1 MFAKNMKFSVGTGF
15 AVVLVLMVALT
26 LVGLKQMEAI
36 NSRMERIVSNN
47 NVKTELASVMRDSLR
62 ERTISMHTIV
72 VLTDSFEKDAELQR
86 FYQHGIN
93 FTKSWQTLDKMT
105 DTDEERSILIKIRRM
120 TEVAQPVVLKTIEL
134 AIDHRDWEALEVLQT
149 QAIPAHRALL
159 LGLDQLLKL
168 QRDATTKAM
177 SEASATYTRTK
188 LLMVMLG
195 FSAALVGVLIA
206 VFVIR
211 RITLQTQEIEKE
223 KTRYKTLFETN
234 SDGIIIFDETGFL
247 DCNRAVLRM
256 FKLYSVD
263 EFIRKKPEELGPP
276 TQADGVPS
284 QPYAQEHMQQ
294 AMRTGHGFLEWT
306 GKRSDGSL
314 FPTEIFMH
322 GMNLDGR
329 IVTQAIV
336 RDVSEHKAA
345 EQKLR
350 TAYDAAMEASRI
362 RSEFV
367 ANVSHEIRTPMNG
380 IIGMVG
386 LLLDTPLSTSQREYA
401 ETVRNSADA
410 LLTIIND
417 ILDFSKI
424 DAGKLDL
431 EIIDFDLR
439 ETIEEVAELLAEQAQ
454 SKGLELVC
462 DIQPTLPA
470 KLRGDPGRLRQIL
483 TNLVVNAIKFTEIGE
498 VLIHVRAKDE
508 TDTSVQLGFEVID
521 TGIGI
526 SKEVRNKLFQAFS
539 QADGSTTRKFGGTGL
554 GLTISKQLV
563 EMMGGSIGINSEPG
577 QGSTF
582 WFTLNLQKQTG
593 ISDAKTEQPFDFS
606 GLKALIV
613 DDHSSTCSM
622 LERQLA
628 QWGIRSE
635 TASNGVHA
643 LKTLRAGVV
652 MHESANLVLINGAL
666 PDLDTASLVKA
677 IRNDSSFDGLKI
689 IAMTNLGERLQE
701 EESLKEAI
709 DAVIN
714 KPVRQA
720 RLCHAIAQAT
730 HRTSATPIQG
740 SVPDSLLAN
749 SASPN
754 RILIAEDNIINQK
767 VVVYM
772 ANKLGLRADVA
783 ANGLEAIEALSRI
796 SYDLVLMDCQ
806 MPEMGGFEATGE
818 IRRREKISAIA
829 QHTPIIAMTANA
841 MPGDREKCIASGMDD
856 YLPKPVKLE
865 ELSAMLERWLP
876 GRLPIHTPP
885 AHKEATKADD
895 GANPPLNLSRL
906 FEIYKHDEGAVQE
919 LLAIY
924 LSTTQTLIDKLE
936 RAIDEQNSRTCAR
949 TAHEI
954 KGASAYI
961 GALEMQELARH
972 IELSAKEEKWH
983 EVERSFEET
992 EPAFIRVWA
1001 YVNKLEGVE
1010 KLVEDTVQRAAGQI

>member
-1 MFAKNMKFSVGTGF
+1 MFAKNMKFSLGAGF

-26 LVGLKQMEAI
+26 LVALKHMEGI
-36 NSRMERIVSNN
+36 NNRMERIVSNN

-72 VLTDSFEKDAELQR
+72 VLTDSFEKDAELQH
-86 FYQHGIN
+86 FYEHGIS
-93 FTKSWQTLDKMT
+93 FTKARQKLDQMA
-105 DTDEERSILIKIRRM
+105 DTDEERSILGKIRRM
-120 TEVAQPVVLKTIEL
+120 TETSQPIVLQTIEL
-134 AIDHRDWEALEVLQT
+134 AIDHRDWEALEILQT

-159 LGLDQLLKL
+159 LELDQLLNL
-168 QRDATTKAM
+168 QRNITSKAV
-177 SEASATYTRTK
+177 SEAASAYTRTK
-188 LLMVMLG
+188 MLMIMLC
-195 FSAALVGVLIA
+195 FAAALLGVLIA

-211 RITLQTQEIEKE
+211 RTTLQTQEIEKE

-234 SDGIIIFDETGFL
+234 SDGIIIFDQSGFL

-263 EFIRKKPEELGPP
+263 EFIRKKPEDLGPP
-276 TQADGVPS
+276 LQANGAPS
-284 QPYAQEHMQQ
+284 QQYAHEHMQH
-294 AMRTGHGFLEWT
+294 AMHTGHGFFEWI
-306 GKRSDGSL
+306 GRRSDGSL
-314 FPTEIFMH
+314 FPTEISMH
-322 GMNLDGR
+322 AMNLDGR

-336 RDVSEHKAA
+336 RDVSEHKAT

-350 TAYDAAMEASRI
+350 TAYEAAMEASRI

-386 LLLDTPLSTSQREYA
+386 LLLDTPLTEGQREYA

-410 LLTIIND
+410 LLAIIND

-424 DAGKLDL
+424 EAGKLDL

-454 SKGLELVC
+454 SKGLELIC
-462 DIQPTLPA
+462 DIQPALHA
-470 KLRGDPGRLRQIL
+470 KLCGDPGRLRQVL

-498 VLIHVRAKDE
+498 VLIRVRARE
-508 TDTSVQLGFEVID
+508 ENDTAVQLRFEVID

-526 SKEVRNKLFQAFS
+526 SKETRGKLFQAFS

-563 EMMGGSIGINSEPG
+563 EIMGGRIGIHSEPG

-582 WFTLNLQKQTG
+582 WFSLNLKKQTG
-593 ISDAKTEQPFDFS
+593 RSDAKTEQPFDFT

-613 DDHSSTCSM
+613 DAHANMRSM
-622 LERQLA
+622 LAEQLK
-628 QWGIRSE
+628 QWGIQTE
-635 TASNGVHA
+635 TASSGVHA
-643 LKTLRAGVV
+643 LKMLRAWGS
-652 MHESANLVLINGAL
+652 MHEPVNLVLVNSSL
-666 PDLDTASLVKA
+666 PDLDATSLSKA
-677 IRNDSSFDGLKI
+677 IRNDTSLDNLKI
-689 IAMTNLGERLQE
+689 IVMTNLGERLQE
-701 EESLKEAI
+701 ESRKGVI

-714 KPVRQA
+714 KPVRQV
-720 RLCHAIAQAT
+720 RLCHAIAQVT
-730 HRTSATPIQG
+730 HRTSVTPIEDKA
-740 SVPDSLLAN
+740 PDLLVTD
-749 SASPN
+749 SAAPN

-796 SYDLVLMDCQ
+796 PYDLVLMDCQ

-818 IRRREKISAIA
+818 IRRREKISATT
-829 QHTPIIAMTANA
+829 QRTPIIAMTANA

-876 GRLPIHTPP
+876 ERLPIHMP
-885 AHKEATKADD
+885 ASPKETASADD
-895 GANPPLNLSRL
+895 GANPPLNLNRL
-906 FEIYKHDEGAVQE
+906 FEIYKHDESAVQE
-919 LLAIY
+919 LLALY

-936 RAIDEQNSRTCAR
+936 SAISERNSRTCAR

-954 KGASAYI
+954 KGSSAYI
-961 GALEMQELARH
+961 GALEMQELARR

-983 EVERSFEET
+983 EVERGFEEA

-1010 KLVEDTVQRAAGQI
+1010 KLVEDTVQRAAG

>member
-1 MFAKNMKFSVGTGF
+1 MFAKNIKFSMGTGF
-15 AVVLVLMVALT
+15 AVVLILMVALT

-36 NSRMERIVSNN
+36 NNRMERIVSNN
-47 NVKTELASVMRDSLR
+47 NVKTELASVMRESLR
-62 ERTISMHTIV
+62 ERTISMQTIV
-72 VLTDSFEKDAELQR
+72 LLTDHFEKDAELQR
-86 FYQHGIN
+86 FYQHGID
-93 FTKSWQTLDKMT
+93 FAKARQKLDQTA
-105 DTDEERSILIKIRRM
+105 DTTEERSILAMIRRM
-120 TEVAQPVVLKTIEL
+120 TEITQPVVLRTIEL
-134 AIDHRDWEALEVLQT
+134 AIDHRDWEALEVLQAE
-149 QAIPAHRALL
+149 AIPAHRTLL
-159 LGLDQLLKL
+159 LELDKLVKL
-168 QRDATTKAM
+168 QRDATSKAM
-177 SEASATYTRTK
+177 SEASATYTKTK
-188 LLMVMLG
+188 TLMVTLG
-195 FSAALVGVLIA
+195 ILAAITGALIA
-206 VFVIR
+206 AFVIR
-211 RITLQTQEIEKE
+211 RTSLQTQEIEKE

-234 SDGIIIFDETGFL
+234 SDGIIIFDQSGFL

-263 EFIRKKPEELGPP
+263 EFTRKKPEELGPP
-276 TQADGVPS
+276 LQENGVPS
-284 QPYAQEHMQQ
+284 QQYALEHMQH
-294 AMRTGHGFLEWT
+294 AMHTGHGFIEWI

-314 FPTEIFMH
+314 FPTEISMH
-322 GMNLDGR
+322 AMNLDGR

-336 RDVSEHKAA
+336 RDVSEHKAT

-386 LLLDTPLSTSQREYA
+386 LLLDTPLTEDQREYA

-410 LLTIIND
+410 LLAIIND

-424 DAGKLDL
+424 EAGKLDL

-454 SKGLELVC
+454 SKGLELIC
-462 DIQPTLPA
+462 DIQPALPA
-470 KLRGDPGRLRQIL
+470 KLCGDPGRLRQIL
-483 TNLVVNAIKFTEIGE
+483 TNLVVNAVKFTEIGE
-498 VLIHVRAKDE
+498 VIIRVRAKE
-508 TDTSVQLGFEVID
+508 ENDTGVQLRFEVID

-526 SKEVRNKLFQAFS
+526 SKETRGKLFQAFS

-563 EMMGGSIGINSEPG
+563 EMMGGRIGINSEPG

-582 WFTLNLQKQTG
+582 WFTLNLKKQTG
-593 ISDAKTEQPFDFS
+593 RSDAKIGQPFDFT

-613 DDHSSTCSM
+613 DAHATMRSV
-622 LERQLA
+622 LENQLK
-628 QWGIRSE
+628 QWGIQTE

-643 LKTLRAGVV
+643 LKMLRARGS
-652 MHESANLVLINGAL
+652 MHESANLVLVNGSL
-666 PDLDTASLVKA
+666 PDLDASSLSKA
-677 IRNDSSFDGLKI
+677 IRNDASLDDLKI
-689 IAMTNLGERLQE
+689 IVMTNLGERLQE
-701 EESLKEAI
+701 ESPKGII
-709 DAVIN
+709 DAVIS
-714 KPVRQA
+714 KPVRQL
-720 RLCHAIAQAT
+720 RLGHAIAQVT
-730 HRTSATPIQG
+730 HRTAVSPIAGKVAASLETSSATPC
-740 SVPDSLLAN
+740 
-749 SASPN
+749 

-796 SYDLVLMDCQ
+796 PYDLVLMDCQ

-818 IRRREKISAIA
+818 IRRREKISATA

-841 MPGDREKCIASGMDD
+841 MPGDREKCITSGMDD

-876 GRLPIHTPP
+876 ERLPIHAPVSPT
-885 AHKEATKADD
+885 EATKALEE
-895 GANPPLNLSRL
+895 ANTPLNLNRL
-906 FEIYKHDEGAVQE
+906 FEIYKHDESAVQE

-924 LSTTQTLIDKLE
+924 LSSTQSLIDKLE
-936 RAIDEQNSRTCAR
+936 IAIEEQNSRTCAR

-972 IELSAKEEKWH
+972 IELSSKKENWP
-983 EVERSFEET
+983 EVKRGFEEA

-1010 KLVEDTVQRAAGQI
+1010 KLVEETVQRAAI